1 MDAVR
6 AGVQETDA
14 LRGKKEFA
22 MLVLSRK
29 MDEQIVIGE
38 EIRITVL
45 RVKGDRVKL
54 GIQAGD
60 DLKIMRGE
68 LLDVTV
74 DTDPVPA
81 SEPQNTIA
89 DPTIGLADEDPSED
103 NTAHPAGACED
114 VLGHSRPAWLTICCC
129 S

>member
-1 MDAVR
+1 
-6 AGVQETDA
+6 
-14 LRGKKEFA
+14 

-29 MDEQIVIGE
+29 MDEQIVIGD

-68 LLDVTV
+68 LLETTFDGHE
-74 DTDPVPA
+74 VPA
-81 SEPQNTIA
+81 AETHNAIA
-89 DPTIGLADEDPSED
+89 DPTVGLADEEVPEE
-103 NTAHPAGACED
+103 NTAHPAGECEKILD
-114 VLGHSRPAWLTICCC
+114 PPWPNSRPAWLTICCC

>member
-1 MDAVR
+1 
-6 AGVQETDA
+6 
-14 LRGKKEFA
+14 

-54 GIQAGD
+54 GIQAGEE
-60 DLKIMRGE
+60 LKIMRGE
-68 LLDVTV
+68 LLDI
-74 DTDPVPA
+74 TDQPTL
-81 SEPQNTIA
+81 EPQSTIA
-89 DPTIGLADEDPSED
+89 DPTMGLIDEDSPED
-103 NTAHPAGACED
+103 STTHPAGACED
-114 VLGHSRPAWLTICCC
+114 GPLRSNSHPTWLTICCC

>member
-1 MDAVR
+1 
-6 AGVQETDA
+6 
-14 LRGKKEFA
+14 

-29 MDEQIVIGE
+29 AEEQIVIGD

-54 GIQAGD
+54 GIQAGE

-68 LLDVTV
+68 LVEIAEQSDAG
-74 DTDPVPA
+74 PHSP
-81 SEPQNTIA
+81 IA
-89 DPTIGLADEDPSED
+89 DPTAGLADNDSTDESATHPS
-103 NTAHPAGACED
+103 GACDYAE
-114 VLGHSRPAWLTICCC
+114 LQPNARPAWLTICCC

>member
-1 MDAVR
+1 
-6 AGVQETDA
+6 
-14 LRGKKEFA
+14 

-54 GIQAGD
+54 GIQAGEE
-60 DLKIMRGE
+60 LKIMRGE
-68 LLDVTV
+68 LLDVAEEPTV
-74 DTDPVPA
+74 ERQT
-81 SEPQNTIA
+81 TIA
-89 DPTIGLADEDPSED
+89 DPTVGLIDESSPED
-103 NTAHPAGACED
+103 STAHPAGACEN
-114 VLGHSRPAWLTICCC
+114 GPTRPNARPAWLTICCC